1 MLKFLSM
8 RAVSLSATMVLGVS
22 GMALAA
28 SHVAEEVPVDP
39 VPVIEEATV
48 IAAEESAPTEEA
60 EVAKEEVVAED
71 QLPCLDCSE
80 SASVDILELP
90 AEEVECQEGNH
101 GKTVSHA
108 ARNGGD
114 VKAAAQSDCGKKHQ
128 EEDPPTNGDTAV
140 TVGTAAE
147 ASAAVETEVQVGSEG
162 PVESDDAVSDVE
174 PIDNDR
180 SGRDK
185 AKSDAGSNGQG
196 HGKDKK
202 NK

>member
-71 QLPCLDCSE
+71 QLLCLDCCRSRRSSTSSSCHRKKLNARKE
-80 SASVDILELP
+80 TMAKQSAMRPV
-90 AEEVECQEGNH
+90 
-101 GKTVSHA
+101 
-108 ARNGGD
+108 
-114 VKAAAQSDCGKKHQ
+114 
-128 EEDPPTNGDTAV
+128 TAV
-140 TVGTAAE
+140 T
-147 ASAAVETEVQVGSEG
+147 
-162 PVESDDAVSDVE
+162 
-174 PIDNDR
+174 
-180 SGRDK
+180 
-185 AKSDAGSNGQG
+185 
-196 HGKDKK
+196 
-202 NK
+202 